1 MESEKSMNILV
12 NSEKLKTLL
21 TNLYMIAGIQT
32 NIYDKNGED
41 IKLFGNHA
49 DFCRIINGTPAG
61 HERCV
66 QCDRAAVNRCAESR
80 KPYRYRCHAGLKEV
94 VIPIFDS
101 GKPVAF
107 LAFGQVVD
115 DTPYREQ
122 WNYTLSTLSWYDGD
136 IMELR
141 DCFWRLI
148 QLSEEKMRAYEDVLC
163 ALTSYIQLERIIC
176 STELS
181 DEQRLEEYIDKHYME
196 KLSLKKIS
204 DDLHMGTTKLCSL
217 AKKLSGD
224 GSVTKLTSNRRIAEA
239 KILLYNK
246 NLSVAEIAE
255 RVGFSDYNYFTKM
268 FKKTVGVTPSQYRK
282 RLCNGELL

>member
-1 MESEKSMNILV
+1 MDSEKSMNILV
-12 NSEKLKTLL
+12 NSEKLRKLL
-21 TNLYMIAGIQT
+21 TSLYMIAGIQT
-32 NIYDKNGED
+32 NIYDEHGED

-49 DFCRIINGTPAG
+49 DFCRIINSTAAG

-66 QCDRAAVNRCAESR
+66 QCDRAAVKCCAESR

-94 VIPIFDS
+94 IIPIFDS

-107 LAFGQVVD
+107 LAFGQVLD

-122 WNYTLSTLSWYDGD
+122 WNHTLTTLSWYDGD
-136 IMELR
+136 ILELR

-148 QLSEEKMRAYEDVLC
+148 QLSDDKMHAYEDILC

-204 DDLHMGTTKLCSL
+204 DDLHMGTTKLCAL

-224 GSVTKLTSNRRIAEA
+224 GSVTKLTTNRRIAEA

-246 NLSVAEIAE
+246 RLSVAEIAE

-282 RLCNGELL
+282 QLRSGELP